1 MTYGVVSGGEAG
13 SRDSSGGSDGDPI
26 RTLLAEQIQ
35 KLRPGTSAEAAWI
48 AAGVVSSALEEHANA
63 DTGFDASA
71 FDVGEIGSSMAR
83 ELQRIEEMP
92 GGSGMATT

>member
-1 MTYGVVSGGEAG
+1 MTYGLASGGEPGYRAG
-13 SRDSSGGSDGDPI
+13 SGRSDWDPI
-26 RTLLAEQIQ
+26 RTLLAEQVQ

-71 FDVGEIGSSMAR
+71 FDTDEIGSSMAR

-92 GGSGMATT
+92 GGSGMVST